1 MIFLSLQNYSIS
13 PKYCH
18 QYPKKCRSCPKLAY
32 FPSFFP
38 LFSTKCPLFF
48 SLLFY
53 FSHLFFLSSLF
64 FSFCHLFSSLSV
76 ISFLLFPSSLF
87 FSFSHLFFLSSL
99 FLSLSHLFFFSSL
112 SVFFLFSFLF
122 SLISSFCL
130 SHPRLRRPFPFFLLQ
145 DAVVLA
151 LSLFKAIPSLCYL
164 ACPSRPFSLQKHPLL
179 CDFSQPNIPKP
190 DKIPIFAQKRKVLC
204 D

>member
-13 PKYCH
+13 PKYGH
-18 QYPKKCRSCPKLAY
+18 QYQKKCRSCPKLAY

-38 LFSTKCPLFF
+38 LFSTKSPLFVISFLFF
-48 SLLFY
+48 SF
-53 FSHLFFLSSLF
+53 SSLF
-64 FSFCHLFSSLSV
+64 F
-76 ISFLLFPSSLF
+76 PSSSFFSFRHL
-87 FSFSHLFFLSSL
+87 FSFSHLFLS
-99 FLSLSHLFFFSSL
+99 FFS
-112 SVFFLFSFLF
+112 FSFLF
-122 SLISSFCL
+122 LSSFCL
-130 SHPRLRRPFPFFLLQ
+130 SHPRLRRPFPFLLLQ

>member
-32 FPSFFP
+32 IPSFFP

-53 FSHLFFLSSLF
+53 FSHLFF
-64 FSFCHLFSSLSV
+64 
-76 ISFLLFPSSLF
+76 PSSLF
-87 FSFSHLFFLSSL
+87 FSFSHLFFLSFL
-99 FLSLSHLFFFSSL
+99 FLSFSLL
-112 SVFFLFSFLF
+112 SVFHILAF
-122 SLISSFCL
+122 
-130 SHPRLRRPFPFFLLQ
+130 
-145 DAVVLA
+145 AV
-151 LSLFKAIPSLCYL
+151 LSLFFYCKMRWCLPCHCSKRFRRFATSRVLPALSPFKNTLFSAISPSQT
-164 ACPSRPFSLQKHPLL
+164 SQNRIKSLSLP
-179 CDFSQPNIPKP
+179 
-190 DKIPIFAQKRKVLC
+190 QKRKVLC

>member
-32 FPSFFP
+32 IPSFFP

-53 FSHLFFLSSLF
+53 FSHLFFLSFLFLSFSLLSVFHILAFAVLSLF
-64 FSFCHLFSSLSV
+64 FYCKMRWCLPCHCSKRFRRFATSRVLPALSPFKNTLFSAISPSQTSQNRIKSLS
-76 ISFLLFPSSLF
+76 LP
-87 FSFSHLFFLSSL
+87 
-99 FLSLSHLFFFSSL
+99 
-112 SVFFLFSFLF
+112 
-122 SLISSFCL
+122 
-130 SHPRLRRPFPFFLLQ
+130 
-145 DAVVLA
+145 
-151 LSLFKAIPSLCYL
+151 
-164 ACPSRPFSLQKHPLL
+164 
-179 CDFSQPNIPKP
+179 
-190 DKIPIFAQKRKVLC
+190 QKRKVLC

>member
-32 FPSFFP
+32 IPSFFP

-87 FSFSHLFFLSSL
+87 FSFSHLFFLSFL
-99 FLSLSHLFFFSSL
+99 FLSFSLL
-112 SVFFLFSFLF
+112 SVFHILAF
-122 SLISSFCL
+122 
-130 SHPRLRRPFPFFLLQ
+130 
-145 DAVVLA
+145 AV
-151 LSLFKAIPSLCYL
+151 LSLFFYCKMRWCLPCHCSKRFRRFATSRVLPALSPFKNTLFSAISPSQT
-164 ACPSRPFSLQKHPLL
+164 SQNRIKSLSLP
-179 CDFSQPNIPKP
+179 
-190 DKIPIFAQKRKVLC
+190 QKRKVLC

>member
-1 MIFLSLQNYSIS
+1 MITSNDILIAAKLLNFPKIRPSIS
-13 PKYCH
+13 
-18 QYPKKCRSCPKLAY
+18 KKMQKL
-32 FPSFFP
+32 PQ
-38 LFSTKCPLFF
+38 
-48 SLLFY
+48 
-53 FSHLFFLSSLF
+53 
-64 FSFCHLFSSLSV
+64 
-76 ISFLLFPSSLF
+76 ISILPLLFPF
-87 FSFSHLFFLSSL
+87 IFDKKPPFRH
-99 FLSLSHLFFFSSL
+99 
-112 SVFFLFSFLF
+112 LFSFLF
-122 SLISSFCL
+122 LISFCL
-130 SHPRLRRPFPFFLLQ
+130 SHPRLRRPFPFLLLQ

>member
-38 LFSTKCPLFF
+38 LFSTKSPLFF

-53 FSHLFFLSSLF
+53 FSHLFFPSSLF
-64 FSFCHLFSSLSV
+64 FFSYLLSV

-87 FSFSHLFFLSSL
+87 FSFSHLFLSFFSFL
-99 FLSLSHLFFFSSL
+99 LSLL
-112 SVFFLFSFLF
+112 SVFHILAF
-122 SLISSFCL
+122 
-130 SHPRLRRPFPFFLLQ
+130 
-145 DAVVLA
+145 AV
-151 LSLFKAIPSLCYL
+151 LSLFFYCKMRWCLPCHCSKRFRRFATSRVLPALSPVKNTLFSAISPSQT
-164 ACPSRPFSLQKHPLL
+164 SQNRIKSLSLP
-179 CDFSQPNIPKP
+179 
-190 DKIPIFAQKRKVLC
+190 QKRKVLC

>member
-53 FSHLFFLSSLF
+53 FSHLFF
-64 FSFCHLFSSLSV
+64 
-76 ISFLLFPSSLF
+76 PSSLF
-87 FSFSHLFFLSSL
+87 FSFLFLISFCLFSLSLFFLSFTSSPSPS
-99 FLSLSHLFFFSSL
+99 FPFSSTARCGGACL
-112 SVFFLFSFLF
+112 VTVQSDSVALLPRVSFPPFLPSKTPSSLRFL
-122 SLISSFCL
+122 
-130 SHPRLRRPFPFFLLQ
+130 P
-145 DAVVLA
+145 A
-151 LSLFKAIPSLCYL
+151 
-164 ACPSRPFSLQKHPLL
+164 KHP
-179 CDFSQPNIPKP
+179 
-190 DKIPIFAQKRKVLC
+190 KIG
-204 D
+204 